1 MLEIIDVIVSFI
13 GEESLPYAVI
23 LLALF
28 NIFLICI
35 LGYIYLSSKEDRK
48 RLDEQ
53 MRKYD
58 HLICLLK
65 SYCVELEHNSE
76 KKSLELDRVKQKLIG
91 FESDMKHMELSLK
104 RFAPPL
110 EKGKE
115 YKSVTVS
122 GTVL

>member
-1 MLEIIDVIVSFI
+1 MLEIIDVIVRFI

-35 LGYIYLSSKEDRK
+35 VGYIYLSSKEDRRK
-48 RLDEQ
+48 LDEQ

-65 SYCVELEHNSE
+65 SYCVELENNSE
-76 KKSLELDRVKQKLIG
+76 KKSLELERVKRKLIG
-91 FESDMKHMELSLK
+91 FESDMKHMEISLK

-115 YKSVTVS
+115 YKSITVS